1 MHKDVQELNLLLKK
15 KENILMKSH
24 QIEKKINITKNFLEK
39 SKKSISFVKDLNQS
53 AAKNDENGSN
63 YSG

>member
-1 MHKDVQELNLLLKK
+1 M